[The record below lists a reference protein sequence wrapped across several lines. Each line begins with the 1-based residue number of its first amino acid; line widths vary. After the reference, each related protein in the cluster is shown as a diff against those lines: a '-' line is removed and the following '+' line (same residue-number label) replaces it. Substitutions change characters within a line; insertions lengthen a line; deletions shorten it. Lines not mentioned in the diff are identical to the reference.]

1 MMNHHGWIASSV
13 LMAARH
19 KPASG
24 GDRAPGTTAQA
35 AAGPSRIGA
44 NCRMKVTH

>member
-35 AAGPSRIGA
+35 AAGLSRTGA
-44 NCRMKVTH
+44 NCRIEATH